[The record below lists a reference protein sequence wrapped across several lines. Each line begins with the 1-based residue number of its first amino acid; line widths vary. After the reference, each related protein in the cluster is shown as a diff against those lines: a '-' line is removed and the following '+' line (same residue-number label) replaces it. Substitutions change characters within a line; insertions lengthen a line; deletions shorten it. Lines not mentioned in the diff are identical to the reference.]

1 MNRKIYLS
9 LLALAL
15 ALTAI
20 ALAGR
25 QAEQKA
31 LAAPAGHAL
40 LSQLPASDFIVYIDA
55 QRAMT
60 DVLPQ
65 LLAEQPEERAR
76 LETQLNKFTTE
87 FGFDPRSLDA
97 VAVGM
102 NLSSSRRADD
112 FAFLARGRFDANAA
126 IDAMFAGANKESK
139 GRIEKQSLQY
149 EGVTVYVV
157 APAKRAQ
164 PAMSTNEQPGDSDA
178 VAVSPGRGT
187 VEDVEAKTI
196 QEDSADDRRFAVA
209 ALDSNTITFGSLRSV
224 RATIDAG
231 AGRNRVDDELV
242 QLATRNTNA
251 VVGFSGK
258 ITPAMT
264 NIFSRLV
271 IGGQQGN
278 DSIAAI
284 RQVYGSFNA
293 NGSDAEAFINIRT
306 DAAENAQKL
315 SSTLN
320 ALRLI
325 AKVGSAQAPEGKG
338 KSFEAVLRDLKI
350 EPVGNEVQMTL
361 RLAQTDL
368 APFVRNF

>member
-9 LLALAL
+9 LIALML

-40 LSQLPASDFIVYIDA
+40 LGQLPASDFVVYIDT

-65 LLAEQPEERAR
+65 LLAERPEQRAR
-76 LETQLNKFTTE
+76 LESHLNKFTNE

-126 IDAMFAGANKESK
+126 IDAMFAGAIKESK
-139 GRIEKQSLQY
+139 GRVEKQTLQH
-149 EGVTVYVV
+149 EGATIYVM
-157 APAKRAQ
+157 AEAKRVVLSDGQ
-164 PAMSTNEQPGDSDA
+164 PDGIQ
-178 VAVSPGRGT
+178 
-187 VEDVEAKTI
+187 AKPL
-196 QEDSADDRRFAVA
+196 EESLADDRRFAAA
-209 ALDSNTITFGSLRSV
+209 ALDSNTIAFGSVKNV

-242 QLATRNTNA
+242 QLATRNANA

-258 ITPAMT
+258 VTPALAST
-264 NIFSRLV
+264 LRL
-271 IGGQQGN
+271 GNNQQAN

-293 NGSDAEAFINIRT
+293 NGSDAEASINIRT
-306 DAAENAQKL
+306 DAAEQAQKL

-320 ALRLI
+320 ALKFM
-325 AKVGSAQAPEGKG
+325 AKLGSAQAPEGKR
-338 KSFEAVLRDLKI
+338 KSFEAMLQDLKI
-350 EPVGNEVQMTL
+350 EQVGNEVQINL
-361 RLAQTDL
+361 KLAQTDL
-368 APFVRNF
+368 APFAPRF